1 MSDVFIPAR
10 KAHALLDYVKIIG
23 ANPKALCAAIELDYE
38 RLLKLEPNQNMSGIH
53 YSRLYLKAVQF
64 MEKKNKAIPWA
75 AGIGSTSFRLMCYN
89 IISCS
94 TLGQAINRSKEFS
107 EFTSPISGHNIYS
120 QLSQKDTSNVQLI
133 YFYEHPNSSSTFA
146 PPEWERSVH
155 YDSVVLS
162 SGIRALYSLY
172 CWLIGRAILLEQVSI
187 AAPSVSNEYHQSL
200 ERCFSCPV
208 IFNAD
213 VSSMHIRKKEL
224 KSCVIQNSGT
234 LQHFLKYVLDQ
245 LWVKEAKPKTTSEAI
260 KSIISTEIETEFP
273 LFADIALRL
282 FMSSSTLRRRLIGER
297 TSYGK
302 IKDEIR
308 QAAAIEHLSQE
319 QYKIHEIASVLGY
332 AETSSFIR
340 SFRKWTGMTPKA
352 YRETTATYR
361 DLSTKNNQLHTS

>member
-10 KAHALLDYVKIIG
+10 KIHALLNYVKIIG
-23 ANPKALCAAIELDYE
+23 ANPKTLCTTIELDYE
-38 RLLKLEPNQNMSGIH
+38 RLLELEPNQNMSGIH
-53 YSRLYLKAVQF
+53 YSRLYLKAVQL
-64 MEKKNKAIPWA
+64 MEEKNKAIPWA

-89 IISCS
+89 IISCG
-94 TLGQAINRSKEFS
+94 TLGQAIDRSKEFC
-107 EFTSPISGHNIYS
+107 EFMSPISGHNVDI
-120 QLSQKDTSNVQLI
+120 QPSQKSTSNVQLS
-133 YFYEHPNSSSTFA
+133 YFFEHPDSSSAFA

-162 SGIRALYSLY
+162 SGLRALYSLY
-172 CWLIGRAILLEQVSI
+172 CWLIGRAILLDYVSI

-200 ERCFSCPV
+200 ERCFACPV

-213 VSSMHIRKKEL
+213 VSSLHIRKKEL
-224 KSCVIQNSGT
+224 NSCVIQNSDT
-234 LQHFLKYVLDQ
+234 LQHFLRYVLDQ
-245 LWVKEAKPKTTSEAI
+245 LWAKETKPKTTAEAI
-260 KSIISTEIETEFP
+260 KSILSTETDTEFP
-273 LFADIALRL
+273 LFADIASRL
-282 FMSSSTLRRRLIGER
+282 YMSASTLRRRLIDEG

-319 QYKIHEIASVLGY
+319 QYKIHEIASILGY

-352 YRETTATYR
+352 YRETAATYR
-361 DLSTKNNQLHTS
+361 DSRTKNNQ